1 MNETVVP
8 TTYQSGP
15 GSGENQNI
23 EVFYQGQM
31 IVIAEETH
39 QPNRLQIEEKVM
51 WFDSQGSEAKE
62 KNAERFEKMLAE
74 GTVKEIDKLE
84 PNIKESVEARIRQ
97 LIDLIK
103 KPVKF
108 NGTWWDASATRARPV
123 DIVRFEEQYN
133 NRNVEKTI

>member
-23 EVFYQGQM
+23 EVFYQGHM
-31 IVIAEETH
+31 IEIAAETH

-62 KNAERFEKMLAE
+62 KNAP
-74 GTVKEIDKLE
+74 I
-84 PNIKESVEARIRQ
+84 
-97 LIDLIK
+97 
-103 KPVKF
+103 F
-108 NGTWWDASATRARPV
+108 NEDG
-123 DIVRFEEQYN
+123 
-133 NRNVEKTI
+133 

>member
-51 WFDSQGSEAKE
+51 WFDSLGSEAGTV
-62 KNAERFEKMLAE
+62 NAKRFEEMLAK
-74 GTVKEIDKLE
+74 GTFKEIDNLE

-97 LIDLIK
+97 LIYLIK

-108 NGTWWDASATRARPV
+108 NGTWWDVNATRARQV
-123 DIVRFEEQYN
+123 DIVRFEKEYN
-133 NRNVEKTI
+133 NIDI